1 MSRLLP
7 VSTLL
12 LAIFML
18 MAGSGALPAVLGLR
32 LDTSGYSAP
41 VIGLLG
47 TGYFVGLTIGSLTV
61 FRVIGS
67 AGHIRA
73 FAAFVSIYSA
83 SALGYALI
91 ETLPAWFLLRLING
105 FCVAGVFV
113 CLESWLNERADPEAR
128 GVTLAF
134 YMIAL
139 YGGQALAQT
148 QLGLTAGS
156 PQLPFIIAA
165 LGLSLTVV
173 PVALT
178 RMAEPVLGRHE
189 LFSMKRLYSISPL
202 GLVGS
207 AVTGVMLGAF
217 YALGAVQAQR
227 SGLSSSETAALIS
240 FVIAGGM
247 ALQWPLGRLSD
258 RFDRRKV
265 IVGTLAA
272 TALVCVAMGV
282 IEDPAGLTGLGLL
295 FGGFSFALY
304 PLCVAHA
311 NDHIAVEER
320 TAASGGLILAYSGG
334 AALGPL
340 LGAVAMRVAGPGGL
354 YLFIGACA
362 VLAFAFGIWRQ
373 LVAMP
378 VPGEDQHA
386 FQILPRT
393 TPMAAALDPE
403 LPAEPEIEPS

>member
-1 MSRLLP
+1 MKRLLP

-18 MAGSGALPAVLGLR
+18 MAGSGALPAILGLR
-32 LDTSGYSAP
+32 LDASGHSAP
-41 VIGLLG
+41 VIGFLG
-47 TGYFVGLTIGSLTV
+47 TGYFVGLTIGSILV
-61 FRVIGS
+61 FKVIGGV
-67 AGHIRA
+67 GHIRA
-73 FAAFVSIYSA
+73 FAAFVSVYAA
-83 SALGYALI
+83 SALGYALV
-91 ETLPAWFLLRLING
+91 ENLPAWFVLRLING

-148 QLGLTAGS
+148 QLGLSAS
-156 PQLPFIIAA
+156 PQLPFIVAA
-165 LGLSLTVV
+165 LILSLTVV

-178 RMAEPVLGRHE
+178 RMVEPVLGEHE
-189 LFSMKRLYSISPL
+189 RFSMRRLYAISPL
-202 GLVGS
+202 GLVGT
-207 AVTGVMLGAF
+207 AVTGLMLGAF
-217 YALGAVQAQR
+217 YSLGAVQAQR

-265 IVGTLAA
+265 IVATMAA
-272 TALVCVAMGV
+272 AALVCFGMALPSS
-282 IEDPAGLTGLGLL
+282 PAGLTGLGVL

-311 NDHIAVEER
+311 NDHLAVHER
-320 TAASGGLILAYSGG
+320 TGASGGLILAYSGG
-334 AALGPL
+334 AALGPM
-340 LGAVAMRVAGPGGL
+340 LGAVAMRLAGPGGL
-354 YLFIGACA
+354 YLYIGGCA
-362 VLAFAFGIWRQ
+362 ALAFGFGIWRQ
-373 LVAMP
+373 LVARP
-378 VPGEDQHA
+378 VPGEDQYA
-386 FQILPRT
+386 FQVLPRT
-393 TPMAAALDPE
+393 TPMVAALDPE
-403 LPAEPEIEPS
+403 LPASEESGPV